1 MAVALSPQR
10 QTSPIVSPIEPRP
23 ISSGLRLSL
32 ECRTR
37 RNHDVRT
44 RYLAEVRARQRT
56 VFIRRRVV
64 ASLVV
69 IMIAAAAC
77 LGVRAMASRGDGTAS
92 LPTVTPNGSTLLMTA
107 AGSDPVVE
115 HGVDLGRAFIRGE
128 QVYVVQPGDTLWSI
142 ASSLTDGDI
151 RSFVDEMIDL
161 NGTASVD
168 VGQRLVLPAD

>member
-10 QTSPIVSPIEPRP
+10 QTNPVVSPIEPRP
-23 ISSGLRLSL
+23 ITPGLRLSL

-37 RNHDVRT
+37 RNHEVRM
-44 RYLAEVRARQRT
+44 RYLAEARARQRA
-56 VFIRRRVV
+56 VFLRRRII
-64 ASLVV
+64 ASFLV
-69 IMIAAAAC
+69 ITIAAAAC
-77 LGVRAMASRGDGTAS
+77 LGVRAMASRGDGAAS
-92 LPTVTPNGSTLLMTA
+92 LPTVTPNGSTVLMTA
-107 AGSDPVVE
+107 VGADPVVE
-115 HGVDLGRAFIRGE
+115 NGVDLSGAFIRGE

-151 RSFVDEMIDL
+151 RSFVDDLIDL

>member
-10 QTSPIVSPIEPRP
+10 QTSPVVSPIGPRP
-23 ISSGLRLSL
+23 TSPGLRLSV

-37 RNHDVRT
+37 RNHEVRS
-44 RYLAEVRARQRT
+44 RYLAEARARQRA
-56 VFIRRRVV
+56 VFLRRRIL

-77 LGVRAMASRGDGTAS
+77 LGVRAMANRGDGAAS
-92 LPTVTPNGSTLLMTA
+92 LPTVTPNGSAVLVTA
-107 AGSDPVVE
+107 MRTDPA
-115 HGVDLGRAFIRGE
+115 VDGGIDLSGASISGE

-151 RSFVDEMIDL
+151 RSFVGELIEL
-161 NGTASVD
+161 NGAVSVD

>member
-10 QTSPIVSPIEPRP
+10 QTSPVVSPIEPRP
-23 ISSGLRLSL
+23 VSPGLRLSL

-37 RNHDVRT
+37 RNQDVRS
-44 RYLAEVRARQRT
+44 RYQAEARARQRA
-56 VFIRRRVV
+56 VFVRRRIV

-69 IMIAAAAC
+69 ITIAAAAC
-77 LGVRAMASRGDGTAS
+77 LGVRAMASRGDGAAS
-92 LPTVTPNGSTLLMTA
+92 LPTVTPNGSVILMTA
-107 AGSDPVVE
+107 AGT
-115 HGVDLGRAFIRGE
+115 DLSGAFIRGD

-151 RSFVDEMIDL
+151 RSFVDELIDL

-168 VGQRLVLPAD
+168 VGQRLVLPADGE

>member
-10 QTSPIVSPIEPRP
+10 QTSPAVSPIEPRP
-23 ISSGLRLSL
+23 IPAGLRLSL

-37 RNHDVRT
+37 RNQDVRS
-44 RYLAEVRARQRT
+44 RYLAEVRARQRA
-56 VFIRRRVV
+56 VFVRRRII

-69 IMIAAAAC
+69 ITIAAAAC
-77 LGVRAMASRGDGTAS
+77 LGVRARARRGDGAAS
-92 LPTVTPNGSTLLMTA
+92 LPTVTPNGSALLMTA
-107 AGSDPVVE
+107 VGTDLVLDN
-115 HGVDLGRAFIRGE
+115 GVDLSGAFIRGE

-151 RSFVDEMIDL
+151 RSFVDELIDL